1 MHLFLAFANASPTGT
16 INIIVCHKCVSHLEK
31 KNGVPFCMCHLVFL
45 LLVHAHIAFKRNF
58 YTLMHQYYK
67 AIQVH
72 FVAVS
77 VEGKNSSVTI

>member
-1 MHLFLAFANASPTGT
+1 
-16 INIIVCHKCVSHLEK
+16 
-31 KNGVPFCMCHLVFL
+31 MCHLVFL

-58 YTLMHQYYK
+58 YTLMHQYYEG
-67 AIQVH
+67 IQVH